1 MHEST
6 DIFLRLICKDDAF
19 MTYLWELTED
29 AKNVTQI
36 QNKVSLV
43 LIYELI
49 EEQQNFR
56 DSGQTRFVICLKENK
71 RPIGT
76 IDLYDFNVNKGLASV
91 GILIAEKEMRNKGYA
106 KEAIL
111 QLHQIANKQLGIK
124 YLEAKVQISNVN
136 SIGFFESIGYT
147 KIVQEEVVSD
157 AIIYQFKL

>member
-36 QNKVSLV
+36 QNKVSLA

-56 DSGQTRFVICLKENK
+56 DSGQTRFMICLKENK
-71 RPIGT
+71 SPIGT
-76 IDLYDFNVNKGLASV
+76 IDLYDFNVNNGSAFV
-91 GILIAEKEMRNKGYA
+91 GILIAEKDMRNKGYA
-106 KEAIL
+106 NEAIL
-111 QLHQIANKQLGIK
+111 HLHQMANNQFGIE
-124 YLEAKVQISNVN
+124 YLQAKVQISNVK

-147 KIVQEEVVSD
+147 KIVQEEGVSD
-157 AIIYQFKL
+157 GIIYQFKL

>member
-36 QNKVSLV
+36 QNKVSLA

-56 DSGQTRFVICLKENK
+56 DSGQTRFMICLKENK
-71 RPIGT
+71 I
-76 IDLYDFNVNKGLASV
+76 
-91 GILIAEKEMRNKGYA
+91 
-106 KEAIL
+106 
-111 QLHQIANKQLGIK
+111 
-124 YLEAKVQISNVN
+124 
-136 SIGFFESIGYT
+136 
-147 KIVQEEVVSD
+147 EE
-157 AIIYQFKL
+157 I